1 MKVGVLALQ
10 GAFAAHVSVVERLGA
25 RTVEVRRPEHL
36 ADVDALIIPGGES
49 TTLSM
54 GIERSGMIETLRSF
68 VASGAPVL
76 GTCAGAILLAQE
88 CLDGR
93 DDQIQITGVDVA
105 IRRNAFG
112 RQVDSFE
119 ADVTLVDT
127 GASSIPPVPF
137 PGVFIRAPAFERL
150 GESVEVVGWLGSEA
164 VAIAEGSVVLTTFH
178 PELTTDTRL
187 HALALGI

>member
-1 MKVGVLALQ
+1 L
-10 GAFAAHVSVVERLGA
+10 SVVERLGA